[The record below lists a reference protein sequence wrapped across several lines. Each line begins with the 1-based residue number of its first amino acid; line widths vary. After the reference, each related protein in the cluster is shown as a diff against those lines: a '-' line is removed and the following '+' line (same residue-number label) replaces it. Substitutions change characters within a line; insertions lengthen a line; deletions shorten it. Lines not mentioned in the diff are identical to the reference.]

1 MSKGLKTLTHHGRR
15 SICVRVEPGVLQSC
29 SILHNR
35 PVWLTLSHGLFGL
48 HQTSSEGTA
57 LSAMAARIMFPQKL
71 NRKVFSAGSGV
82 FLFGC
87 QTFGRGEFANIGQ
100 MLL

>member
-1 MSKGLKTLTHHGRR
+1 
-15 SICVRVEPGVLQSC
+15 
-29 SILHNR
+29 
-35 PVWLTLSHGLFGL
+35 
-48 HQTSSEGTA
+48 
-57 LSAMAARIMFPQKL
+57 MAARIMFSQKL